1 MEALRSQLAE
11 TQGALT
17 DKILQ
22 VRQLRAD
29 HATALNTWT
38 QQKQDFEAKL
48 QQLEDE
54 IQRLR
59 QTNEA
64 SEGNEKLLR
73 SKENGQR
80 AKKVSLASLL
90 DDEPVGNSPVAREG
104 DDETVVITRSR
115 MEDIETKFENITNE
129 LTEKTKLCES
139 LQQQLHV
146 RRGSFDAADAR
157 DITDDQVMER
167 WENLRDKIRTLS
179 LDRFNE
185 TIQPKLVPDKSK
197 VEFEHLSKHWKTY
210 MTNGDLTCYIF
221 RALIWR
227 YLYTCLLSKYCR
239 VWGKEYGDAATKL
252 GRFFVTKI
260 TDVEF
265 DVWRIH
271 TAQLLNKACEPDPAV
286 VSDVTQKIL
295 EATTLFATGIDTE
308 ALTKSLTE
316 IVTLAAEFSTILA
329 RSRYLAL
336 MADKPG
342 SDRTRGFAYQ
352 AATMDVRS
360 HLGTKTIVDMM
371 ISPCLLKKEAD
382 YVVLVKADV
391 IC

>member
-29 HATALNTWT
+29 HAAALNTWA
-38 QQKQDFEAKL
+38 QQKQNFEAKL

-54 IQRLR
+54 IRRLR
-59 QTNEA
+59 QTDEV
-64 SEGNEKLLR
+64 SEGSEKLLR
-73 SKENGQR
+73 NKENGQR
-80 AKKVSLASLL
+80 AKKVPLASLL
-90 DDEPVGNSPVAREG
+90 DDEPVGDSPVAREG

-115 MEDIETKFENITNE
+115 MEEIESKFKNITNE

-139 LQQQLHV
+139 LQQQLRV
-146 RRGSFDAADAR
+146 RRSSFDAADAR
-157 DITDDQVMER
+157 DITDDQVTER

-197 VEFEHLSKHWKTY
+197 AEFEHLSKHWKTY

-239 VWGKEYGDAATKL
+239 VWGKEYGDVATKL
-252 GRFFVTKI
+252 GRFFLTKMSE
-260 TDVEF
+260 TEF
-265 DVWRIH
+265 EVWRIH

-286 VSDVTQKIL
+286 VEDVTKKIL

-308 ALTKSLTE
+308 ALTTSLTE
-316 IVTLAAEFSTILA
+316 IVTSAAELSTILA
-329 RSRYLAL
+329 RSRYMAL

-352 AATMDVRS
+352 EATMDVRS
-360 HLGTKTIVDMM
+360 HLGTKTVVDMM